1 MIARLVFLTE
11 IVAII
16 IGLYG
21 IFGQKVRVDI
31 GFIAITLLSMVVE
44 ETIIGLGIE
53 DVSAIIFGGVY
64 FVFCK
69 LAFKRT
75 FLKTVLGIVLLYIL
89 LTLLQVVSLILTYI
103 VIPNNEVARTFC
115 VNLEIVLL
123 SIFLLPRLR
132 IDKTIDCFK
141 LKNKYVM
148 LLFVLVGTTV
158 FLILLQSKFLN
169 GIRADWFLV
178 LVPTIIFLSIVLGK
192 WNVSLR
198 TIDEMKLEKETI
210 KRMQYKYENLIEDV
224 RMRQHEFKNHITAI
238 LSTHYTY
245 KTYEQLVR
253 AQEEYCI
260 KLHNENKYNNLLLIE
275 NNILAGFLYEKF
287 QEIEENQISIEY
299 KINGNL
305 KNVVLPTYYLIE
317 MVGILVNN
325 AIEASENTEDKKIYV
340 EICGDE
346 MEAYFTIRNKNR
358 YVSYS
363 EIERWFQSGIS
374 SKKGERGVG
383 LFHLK
388 KLCEEWKVNILFKNV
403 IVEDKNWIQF
413 TIVIDKRMDNQD

>member
-103 VIPNNEVARTFC
+103 VIPNFDVERTFC

-123 SIFLLPRLR
+123 SIFLLPMLR

-141 LKNKYVM
+141 LLNK
-148 LLFVLVGTTV
+148 
-158 FLILLQSKFLN
+158 
-169 GIRADWFLV
+169 
-178 LVPTIIFLSIVLGK
+178 
-192 WNVSLR
+192 
-198 TIDEMKLEKETI
+198 
-210 KRMQYKYENLIEDV
+210 
-224 RMRQHEFKNHITAI
+224 
-238 LSTHYTY
+238 
-245 KTYEQLVR
+245 
-253 AQEEYCI
+253 
-260 KLHNENKYNNLLLIE
+260 
-275 NNILAGFLYEKF
+275 
-287 QEIEENQISIEY
+287 
-299 KINGNL
+299 
-305 KNVVLPTYYLIE
+305 
-317 MVGILVNN
+317 
-325 AIEASENTEDKKIYV
+325 
-340 EICGDE
+340 
-346 MEAYFTIRNKNR
+346 
-358 YVSYS
+358 
-363 EIERWFQSGIS
+363 
-374 SKKGERGVG
+374 
-383 LFHLK
+383 
-388 KLCEEWKVNILFKNV
+388 KVK
-403 IVEDKNWIQF
+403 
-413 TIVIDKRMDNQD
+413 

>member
-210 KRMQYKYENLIEDV
+210 KRMQ
-224 RMRQHEFKNHITAI
+224 T
-238 LSTHYTY
+238 S
-245 KTYEQLVR
+245 
-253 AQEEYCI
+253 
-260 KLHNENKYNNLLLIE
+260 
-275 NNILAGFLYEKF
+275 YEK
-287 QEIEENQISIEY
+287 ST
-299 KINGNL
+299 IN
-305 KNVVLPTYYLIE
+305 
-317 MVGILVNN
+317 
-325 AIEASENTEDKKIYV
+325 
-340 EICGDE
+340 
-346 MEAYFTIRNKNR
+346 
-358 YVSYS
+358 
-363 EIERWFQSGIS
+363 
-374 SKKGERGVG
+374 
-383 LFHLK
+383 
-388 KLCEEWKVNILFKNV
+388 
-403 IVEDKNWIQF
+403 
-413 TIVIDKRMDNQD
+413 